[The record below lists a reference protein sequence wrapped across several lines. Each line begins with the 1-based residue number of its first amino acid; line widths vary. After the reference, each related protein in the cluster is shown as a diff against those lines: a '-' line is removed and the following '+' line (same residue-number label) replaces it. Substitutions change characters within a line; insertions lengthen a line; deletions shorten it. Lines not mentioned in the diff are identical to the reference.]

1 MGYRT
6 VALSSSESKKKFATE
21 LGATDYIFGDDS
33 AEQLKKL
40 GGADLVVVT
49 APNPKVVIPLP
60 FACAPMGKVLI
71 LSRRF
76 SSDTCQ
82 QSKELT

>member
-6 VALSSSESKKKFATE
+6 VALSSNESKKKFATE

-33 AEQLKKL
+33 TEQLKKL

-49 APNPKVVIPLP
+49 APNPKMLTPLP

-71 LSRRF
+71 LSRKF
-76 SSDTCQ
+76 PSGTN
-82 QSKELT
+82 